1 MSAKRVP
8 SSLCKLA
15 LFGLVLT
22 LAAIALPHQ
31 AAATGCTAAAIGDLV
46 WNDLN
51 RNGVQ
56 DSGEPGIAGVTVK
69 LYKCDKDILVASTVT
84 DANGYYLFSGLQPSS
99 YYVKF
104 YAPTGCFFTQ
114 KDQGCDDALDSDADT
129 VTGKTSCTDLT
140 ACEPDLSWD
149 AGVYCPAKNPGTGT
163 PGYWKNHPEAWPVE
177 EIVVGG
183 ITYPKDK
190 DDSAS
195 AIDLFMTPVRGDKT
209 ITMFRALVSA
219 KLNVLIGNDS
229 SCIAAT
235 IAAADA
241 WMAAHPVGSNVDAD
255 NTAWKEGEPLYKR
268 LDQYNNGYLC
278 APHRD

>member
-1 MSAKRVP
+1 MIAKKIYP
-8 SSLCKLA
+8 SLSKLA
-15 LFGLVLT
+15 LFGLVLM

-31 AAATGCTAAAIGDLV
+31 AAATGCTDPAAIGDLV

-56 DSGEPGIAGVTVK
+56 DSGEPGIAGVTVE
-69 LYKCDKDILVASTVT
+69 LYKCDKDVLVASTLT
-84 DANGYYLFSGLQPSS
+84 DANGYYLFSGLQSGS

-104 YAPTGCFFTQ
+104 YAPTGCFLTP
-114 KDQGCDDALDSDADT
+114 KDQGCDDAIDSDADT
-129 VTGKTSCTDLT
+129 ETGKTVCTELVT
-140 ACEPDLSWD
+140 CETDRSWD

-177 EIVVGG
+177 TIVIGG
-183 ITYPKDK
+183 IPYPKD
-190 DDSAS
+190 S
-195 AIDLFMTPVRGDKT
+195 AIELFMASVRGDKT

-229 SCIAAT
+229 SCIANT
-235 IAAADA
+235 ITAADD
-241 WMAAHPVGSNVDAD
+241 WMKDNPVGSNVAAD
-255 NTAWKEGEPLYKR
+255 SADWKAGEPLYKR

-278 APHRD
+278 APHGD

>member
-1 MSAKRVP
+1 MSAKRVL
-8 SSLCKLA
+8 SSLSKLA
-15 LFGLVLT
+15 LFGLVLM
-22 LAAIALPHQ
+22 LATIALPHQ
-31 AAATGCTAAAIGDLV
+31 AAATGCTNPAAIGDFV

-51 RNGVQ
+51 RNGIQ
-56 DSGEPGIAGVTVK
+56 DSGEPGIAGVTVE

-84 DANGYYLFSGLQPSS
+84 DASGYYLFSGLEPGS

-104 YAPTGCFFTQ
+104 YAPMGCFFTQ

-129 VTGKTSCTDLT
+129 ETGKTICTELT
-140 ACEPDLSWD
+140 ACETDRSWD
-149 AGVYCPAKNPGTGT
+149 AGVYCPVKNPGTGT

-177 EIVVGG
+177 DIVIGG
-183 ITYPKDK
+183 NTYSKDSAITY
-190 DDSAS
+190 
-195 AIDLFMTPVRGDKT
+195 FMAPVRGDKT

-229 SCIAAT
+229 SCISAT

-255 NTAWKEGEPLYKR
+255 SMAWKEGEPLYKR